1 MKNYILTKESS
12 DVGDKERNDKKCFLF
27 KVDHYHIFLIL
38 LFCFKIETRITCS
51 SFDWRAVPQSGRK
64 IITICSSNSWIWYN
78 GYKISPLNTWNISLT
93 ERNLVMAIMWIRLEI
108 ENLSSPLNG
117 ITGKSFQALELS
129 REWLIVPHVV
139 LKEEFVVIIN
149 CPYDHQQS
157 SKCSTSTSTQPPS
170 HVWSSPP
177 SARSTHLWSWRPS
190 IASTNPIKLP
200 V

>member
-1 MKNYILTKESS
+1 M
-12 DVGDKERNDKKCFLF
+12 
-27 KVDHYHIFLIL
+27 DHYHIFLIL

-78 GYKISPLNTWNISLT
+78 GYKISPLNIWNISLT
-93 ERNLVMAIMWIRLEI
+93 KRNLVMAIMWIRLEI

-139 LKEEFVVIIN
+139 LKEEIVVIIN
-149 CPYDHQQS
+149 CPPPVWSPPTPQCAQPQHQLNHHHMCDHHLRHHDQHICDHDDHQ
-157 SKCSTSTSTQPPS
+157 
-170 HVWSSPP
+170 
-177 SARSTHLWSWRPS
+177 
-190 IASTNPIKLP
+190 
-200 V
+200 